1 MDTLKSLQKIWKH
14 SLSAKYGY
22 GDEKNQAL
30 VDDSIKV
37 LSNIFLKFNNS
48 PYSDQKFSR
57 QIINGNDKQYEQALS
72 EMLFFDILERQN
84 FKLLPTPNEG
94 PDFHA
99 LKNNFNIM
107 CEVIAPKPDNEG
119 ITEWHNNDLETRI
132 GAGARR
138 TKDQDREIFLKI
150 TSALKTKQEK
160 FQTDKEKGLIP
171 PNAACVVVI
180 NDALFLPE
188 DIPMFGVSHS
198 ANWGEAPYIARAT
211 LNGAFTLLTKNL
223 KPIYINGFLNTSL
236 DHISAIIQVT
246 LRDDYGHRI
255 CLIDELNEQF
265 CRLAGFTNDYDIV
278 LNNNAKIKLPN
289 NIFKMDHWH
298 LNTQGNFIC
307 DKVPK
312 QPSLHDIA
320 RHHNLQRKFFGLPEI
335 DEEKIIFALNSGNA
349 LW

>member
-1 MDTLKSLQKIWKH
+1 MDTLKSLQNIWKQ

-22 GDEKNQAL
+22 SDEKSRES

-48 PYSDQKFSR
+48 PYADKKFSR
-57 QIINGNDKQYEQALS
+57 QIINGTDKQYEQALS
-72 EMLFFDILERQN
+72 EMLFFDILERNN
-84 FKLLPTPNEG
+84 FKLLPTADEG
-94 PDFHA
+94 PDFHVQ
-99 LKNNFNIM
+99 KENYNIM

-119 ITEWHNNDLETRI
+119 ITEWHNNDLNTRL

-138 TKDQDREIFLKI
+138 TRDQDLEIFLKI

-160 FQTDKEKGLIP
+160 FKTDKEKGLIP

-211 LNGAFTLLTKNL
+211 LSGTFTLLTKKL
-223 KPIYINGFLNTSL
+223 KPIHINGFLNTSL
-236 DHISAIIQVT
+236 DHISAVIQVT

-255 CLIDELNEQF
+255 CLVDKLNEQF

-278 LNNNAKIKLPN
+278 LNNQAKTKLPN

-298 LNTQGNFIC
+298 LNRQGELLC
-307 DKVPK
+307 DHVPK
-312 QPSLHDIA
+312 RPSLHDVA
-320 RHHNLQRKFFGLPEI
+320 RHHNLQRKSFGLPEI
-335 DEEKIIFALNSGNA
+335 DEENLIFKLSSGQP